1 MKRNPIL
8 AGLIMIAGFIAS
20 GCASNKDLIAKASLG
35 NRQDVFTETVGK
47 NVLPGQAVAD
57 ITFSVKSN
65 SSRVLWIYNKHT
77 DPPYRLH
84 LNIDG
89 QTTVLEAEP
98 VLEDKSPIDASVPE
112 SGIGWKYNFNKRI
125 TLAPGKHKMTIA
137 LPVNDVIVAQEIV
150 LREGKNTVILKPVY
164 KKKTL
169 RPYKGENFVAGVKTI
184 EAQID

>member
-1 MKRNPIL
+1 MKRKLIL
-8 AGLIMIAGFIAS
+8 AGMIMMAAFIAS

-35 NRQDVFTETVGK
+35 NRQDVFTEAIGK

-77 DPPYRLH
+77 DPPYRVH

-89 QTTVLEAEP
+89 QTTVLDSEP
-98 VLEDKSPIDASVPE
+98 VLEDKSPIDSSIPE
-112 SGIGWKYNFNKRI
+112 SGIGWKYDFSRRI

-137 LPVNDVIVAQEIV
+137 LPVNDVIVEQEIV
-150 LREGKNTVILKPVY
+150 LREGTNTIALKPVY

-169 RPYKGENFVAGVKTI
+169 RPYNGENFVAGVKTLEI
-184 EAQID
+184 SVQ